1 MKDQKYNLSH
11 GDDVYSIQWYPGN
24 ISIAAE
30 PNEGSLAY
38 SRLIEMVKVIAS
50 RLQRMA
56 AAYIEQGL
64 Y

>member
-1 MKDQKYNLSH
+1 MSFLYLTDILE
-11 GDDVYSIQWYPGN
+11 N

-38 SRLIEMVKVIAS
+38 SPLIEMVKIIVS